1 MAAMNGLTTRHAA
14 CAAAILLAVAVM
26 TATADAQNIYKCT
39 DGSHVSYTDVPCPG
53 KHGELLHQADDAEI
67 IDQYLRL
74 GQATKAQSYAQSHHL
89 DALYTQRLAAYQQQM
104 QERAEREADEAAAAR
119 QSAEQARQQALADQA
134 ADTAE
139 LRAQN
144 QLLRDQNNAY
154 QNELS
159 QPAYNASPLYWI
171 PTPPY
176 GRPPHGGHD
185 GEPGKPPPS
194 NQFHP
199 CTQLAGGRVQC

>member
-1 MAAMNGLTTRHAA
+1 MNALTTRRVA
-14 CAAAILLAVAVM
+14 CAAAILLTTTVM
-26 TATADAQNIYKCT
+26 PATVHAQNIYKCT
-39 DGSHVSYTDVPCPG
+39 DGGHVSYTDVPCPG

-74 GQATKAQSYAQSHHL
+74 GQMTKAQNYAQSHHL
-89 DALYTQRLAAYQQQM
+89 DALYTQRLAAYQEQQKAN
-104 QERAEREADEAAAAR
+104 AERDAAEAAAAQ

-134 ADTAE
+134 ADAAE
-139 LRAQN
+139 LREQN
-144 QLLRDQNNAY
+144 QLLREQNNAY

-159 QPAYNASPLYWI
+159 SQPAYYAPPLYWI

-176 GRPPHGGHD
+176 GHRPPHGGHD
-185 GEPGKPPPS
+185 GHDGPGKPPPD
-194 NQFHP
+194 QFHP